1 MCFLLLLPRAPVSR
15 ASGFYIDGLPPAR
28 PPAGAREIGCS
39 RRVCVHNWQFTV
51 ATDAHLRPRYQCS
64 TVMLLPRAGCSRA
77 ADRVTMQYL
86 QRLGRKVRSTDD
98 DDDDGV
104 KFVGGV
110 SGTMSDALN

>member
-1 MCFLLLLPRAPVSR
+1 
-15 ASGFYIDGLPPAR
+15 
-28 PPAGAREIGCS
+28 
-39 RRVCVHNWQFTV
+39 
-51 ATDAHLRPRYQCS
+51 
-64 TVMLLPRAGCSRA
+64 MLLPRAGCSRA